1 MELDVVV
8 TCGAT
13 VVTVWVTVVTWVV
26 VAVTV
31 DVTVLVAVTVD
42 VTVLVAVTV
51 DVTVLVAVTVDV
63 TVLVV
68 DVMVDVYKPWVAT
81 YNKAQLVPRPHV
93 APTPNM

>member
-1 MELDVVV
+1 VELDVVV

-51 DVTVLVAVTVDV
+51 DVTA
-63 TVLVV
+63 LVV